1 MRPNWGF
8 LVLKLNDEALSI
20 LHLGFLISVQLR
32 QIGSSTWGSSLVN
45 CHRIC
50 DCTRLLH
57 FPHCKL
63 TLGILVPFPAAKNY
77 GAQGYGVELDAALFA
92 EAERAVAKESLKH
105 LITLERKDAFT
116 VDLTKATV
124 VTLYLSTKGNARLLP
139 MMRQQLPP
147 GARVVSFCWP
157 FEALEPS
164 TVIKVDGIS
173 LYLYRF
179 N

>member
-1 MRPNWGF
+1 M
-8 LVLKLNDEALSI
+8 
-20 LHLGFLISVQLR
+20 
-32 QIGSSTWGSSLVN
+32 
-45 CHRIC
+45 
-50 DCTRLLH
+50 
-57 FPHCKL
+57 
-63 TLGILVPFPAAKNY
+63 PFPAAKDY

-92 EAERAVAKESLKH
+92 EAESAVAKENLKH

-164 TVIKVDGIS
+164 QVTKVDGIN

-179 N
+179 NGLQKSV